1 MSLLNAKLPSSSNL
15 AMQADYGQVGDLT
28 ALYDSV
34 SGGPALP
41 FSTSALVQY
50 FAALAGAVFAVFF
63 GLISSS
69 H

>member
-1 MSLLNAKLPSSSNL
+1 
-15 AMQADYGQVGDLT
+15 MQADYGQVGDLT